1 MKKLFTIDDFAV
13 AYISAMGY
21 GFGYTVPMHL
31 GWPELAC
38 LVACFALGIA
48 LEEIIGKI
56 VFCKTVQEK
65 TVNRVFTYVAI
76 LLIFLIAELASRRL
90 LGASLME
97 DLEEEFAWVVGL
109 PILGFVVNLCIRGY
123 HVRKIRKLYGDGGEG
138 YCAIIYSLQGM
149 TCAGRGDWPDV
160 LRASRLF
167 FLKAM
172 KNRIIQKAMSISYIP
187 RLKKM

>member
-1 MKKLFTIDDFAV
+1 MKKLFTIDDFMV
-13 AYISAMGY
+13 AFISAMGY
-21 GFGYTVPMHL
+21 GFGYTIPMHL

-65 TVNRVFTYVAI
+65 TVNRVFTSVVI
-76 LLIFLIAELASRRL
+76 LLVFLIAEFVSTHL
-90 LGASLME
+90 LGTSLME

-123 HVRKIRKLYGDGGEG
+123 HVRKIRKLYGDGDEG
-138 YCAIIYSLQGM
+138 YVF
-149 TCAGRGDWPDV
+149 D
-160 LRASRLF
+160 
-167 FLKAM
+167 
-172 KNRIIQKAMSISYIP
+172 
-187 RLKKM
+187 LKKEDIDDIDSVIIRFDAEDLLVKDHLLSGFSSVNFQYW

>member
-1 MKKLFTIDDFAV
+1 
-13 AYISAMGY
+13 MGY
-21 GFGYTVPMHL
+21 GFGYTIPMHL

-56 VFCKTVQEK
+56 VFCKTVQQK

-123 HVRKIRKLYGDGGEG
+123 HVRKIRKLYGDGSEG
-138 YCAIIYSLQGM
+138 YVF
-149 TCAGRGDWPDV
+149 D
-160 LRASRLF
+160 
-167 FLKAM
+167 
-172 KNRIIQKAMSISYIP
+172 
-187 RLKKM
+187 LKKEDIDDTNKQNQPITGTYDADIAVKTKTGIYVGERNKKTIDYLGIP